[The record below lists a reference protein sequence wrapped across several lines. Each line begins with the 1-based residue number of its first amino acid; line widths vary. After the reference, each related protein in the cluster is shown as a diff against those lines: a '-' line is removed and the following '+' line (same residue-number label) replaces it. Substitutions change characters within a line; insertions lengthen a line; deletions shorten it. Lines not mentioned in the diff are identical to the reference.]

1 MTLKAGFMA
10 EVPSPVNKEARRAK
24 KRPKKKLCLKGFK
37 CFRIK
42 RRKALS
48 ESFKK
53 EVLFF

>member
-42 RRKALS
+42 SRKALS

-53 EVLFF
+53 EVLLF

>member
-1 MTLKAGFMA
+1 
-10 EVPSPVNKEARRAK
+10 
-24 KRPKKKLCLKGFK
+24 LKGFK